1 MEEHSSGNTCHTQG
15 ERGSYSTILHG
26 SFICDISQHVVI
38 MGIQAAWHAELL
50 QLQTHM
56 VSLQRFTETLHW
68 EVATLWRIS

>member
-1 MEEHSSGNTCHTQG
+1 MSHTGRAWQLFYHFT
-15 ERGSYSTILHG
+15 RY